1 MDIRGIWKVKEI
13 RVPTPDGV
21 KVFTPDNPPQ
31 EERFEGSAELMNYRT
46 EFAEDGMLNTLMF
59 VPEEMRQEA
68 AKQGVEVRED
78 GYAAIESTTWKEADG
93 KFYYDTGIQGETLGE
108 PVDPFMEISVTEDGC
123 LLYGLESNTD
133 DPYVQFINGRG
144 LLRQASFRKAPNE
157 IRCLSERKDP

>member
-31 EERFEGSAELMNYRT
+31 EERFEGSAELMGYRT

-68 AKQGVEVRED
+68 TKQGVEVRED
-78 GYAAIESTTWKEADG
+78 GYAAVESTVWKEENG
-93 KFYYDTGIQGETLGE
+93 KIYYDTKIEGEVLGE
-108 PVDPFMEISVTEDGC
+108 KVDSFAEIPVTEDGC
-123 LLYGLESNTD
+123 LLYSYGMILLE
-133 DPYVQFINGRG
+133 R
-144 LLRQASFRKAPNE
+144 A
-157 IRCLSERKDP
+157 